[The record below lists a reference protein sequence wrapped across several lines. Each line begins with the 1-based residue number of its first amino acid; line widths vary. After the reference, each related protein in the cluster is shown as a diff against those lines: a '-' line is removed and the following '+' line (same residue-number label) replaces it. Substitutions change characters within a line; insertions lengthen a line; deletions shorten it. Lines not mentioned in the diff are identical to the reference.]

1 MLEMALNVV
10 RTRTYG
16 RFSSA
21 TLNKRS
27 ARDAGVHFRACDRI
41 SLAQVTASTKFKVM
55 SQRRYRTG
63 ISAEPK
69 RTVPFSRLAEM
80 EYPLAHAV
88 ALANA
93 ISLIG
98 YGLRAKHADG
108 AAALLAVADDLE
120 DQLAALEGAWRHLI
134 EAGSAQ
140 RRRTG
145 QR

>member
-1 MLEMALNVV
+1 VGA
-10 RTRTYG
+10 
-16 RFSSA
+16 FP
-21 TLNKRS
+21 
-27 ARDAGVHFRACDRI
+27 I
-41 SLAQVTASTKFKVM
+41 AQVTASPTFKVM
-55 SQRRYRTG
+55 SQRRLRPG
-63 ISAEPK
+63 IAAEPK

-80 EYPLAHAV
+80 EYPLTHAV

-134 EAGSAQ
+134 EAGSVQ
-140 RRRTG
+140 RRQRG
-145 QR
+145 QK